1 MIRRTPRREEGG
13 TGITTTHITRLTS
26 TTTMDCIDQLLTR
39 RTVRKYAKTPIPQDK
54 IDKIL
59 EAGRQSPSAV
69 NRQPWHFL
77 LITDQNI
84 KDRIGGGFFNR
95 HIRTSAFTIVG
106 AYITNDPITKRWGL
120 TDTVIALQTMVIAAH
135 LQGIGTCWIGDYN
148 EVRLRETLNIPPTAS
163 IAAII
168 TFGYAHK
175 VPGTRKKRALDTI
188 LHTNTW

>member
-1 MIRRTPRREEGG
+1 
-13 TGITTTHITRLTS
+13 
-26 TTTMDCIDQLLTR
+26 
-39 RTVRKYAKTPIPQDK
+39 
-54 IDKIL
+54 
-59 EAGRQSPSAV
+59 
-69 NRQPWHFL
+69 
-77 LITDQNI
+77 
-84 KDRIGGGFFNR
+84 
-95 HIRTSAFTIVG
+95 
-106 AYITNDPITKRWGL
+106 
-120 TDTVIALQTMVIAAH
+120 MVIAAH